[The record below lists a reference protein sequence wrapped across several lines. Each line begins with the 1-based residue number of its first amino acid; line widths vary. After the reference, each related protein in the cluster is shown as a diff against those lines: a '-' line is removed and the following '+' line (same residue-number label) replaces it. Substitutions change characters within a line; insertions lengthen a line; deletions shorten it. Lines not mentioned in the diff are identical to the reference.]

1 MNSAHLKNSIA
12 MLAATLSLAG
22 ASRLAAEQPDHRD
35 LSNRL
40 FLMRATLAQNTPYH
54 AEPQG
59 IWSYDPA
66 SKQFEPFVSF
76 TYLVDTSEGRVQLA
90 ALEDRL
96 VLQGSA
102 YWEFDL
108 ASGRLLRSYQ
118 GMQDEFRSWAFQ
130 GAMISESMGA
140 RLGIEP
146 GTYGFPICPP
156 SSGFTGIGCNA
167 PPIPFPGYSFPV
179 VTATRF
185 DLLLHRGLRPEQ
197 RALKLVKVFTNASDG
212 WMFGDE
218 RRLTLDEAR
227 RGFWYW
233 TSRSRNNGFKQQLS
247 FAPIAG
253 SSIAD
258 ETVVREMTWGIT
270 SPAEQKRHSRHFAYH
285 PAADSFFH
293 LFSYSAADHRLIRQS
308 ADLTTEELIDR
319 TVPQDYSLGKPF
331 TGSMAAV
338 PETLPEQWV
347 QVVPAIGYGAGANG
361 TQWRSDVY
369 LYNPS
374 DEAMDVSIRRVA
386 RPERT
391 VEFSLA
397 ARSSLTQDNVLKLM
411 GGGPVAETGDGVT
424 TDALVVTSSYRWG
437 QQLSVYSRT
446 YTPSTA
452 DGEAGGTYGQAVPAV
467 PSLVG
472 YSTETG
478 GSDTISTPSILI
490 LDKRKPSQYRHNLG
504 AVNDSSSPLTIRL
517 RYAVL
522 STNPPINPDLN
533 KSIVVPP
540 HSVANVNIESLFS
553 TNVLSGRAPRILIS
567 TDRPAPIWLS
577 MVDNQTGDATFVP
590 FSLHGIRTDANTR
603 AVIPAISNTPGAN
616 GTFWRTDLYG
626 FFPIVEKGESNQ
638 TPRAWFHP
646 AKGVPC
652 GSGEARLAGEVGV
665 PNVPWDQYWHN
676 VFPDIARQYPD
687 CADATNVR
695 GALELRLGSWMSG
708 FARTFTERPDGG
720 TFGEMLPFYPPRG
733 WPVQHFS
740 GIAVN
745 TRFRVNVGLYN
756 GLERPV
762 LNRLQL
768 YDAKGVLVGEK
779 QVLLTPKESL
789 QEPLAMLFGTDL
801 SAGLY
806 SLSVIPE
813 DTADSPGRSWA
824 YVSTVDNVTGDPTNW
839 W

>member
-1 MNSAHLKNSIA
+1 MV
-12 MLAATLSLAG
+12 AATLSLAG

-40 FLMRATLAQNTPYH
+40 FLMRATVAQNTSYH

-59 IWSYDPA
+59 IWSYDVV
-66 SKQFEPFVSF
+66 SKQFELFASFV
-76 TYLVDTSEGRVQLA
+76 YLVDTSVGRVQLA

-130 GAMISESMGA
+130 GAMISESVGA

-156 SSGFTGIGCNA
+156 SSGFTGIGCN
-167 PPIPFPGYSFPV
+167 PPSIPFPGYSFPV
-179 VTATRF
+179 GTETRF

-197 RALKLVKVFTNASDG
+197 TTLKLVKVFANVSDG
-212 WMFGDE
+212 WIFSDRRFLAVDE
-218 RRLTLDEAR
+218 RRH
-227 RGFWYW
+227 GFWYW
-233 TSRSRNNGFKQQLS
+233 TNRSRNNTDFKQQLS

-253 SSIAD
+253 SSLAD
-258 ETVVREMTWGIT
+258 ETVVREMTSGLT
-270 SPAEQKRHSRHFAYH
+270 SPAEQRRHNRQFTYL

-293 LFSYSAADHRLIRQS
+293 LFSYINSEGSDHRLIRQS
-308 ADLTTEELIDR
+308 SDLTTEELIDR
-319 TVPQDYSLGKPF
+319 TVHQDYFLGKPS
-331 TGSMAAV
+331 TGSMTAV

-347 QVVPAIGYGAGANG
+347 QVVPAVGYGAGANG

-374 DEAMDVSIRRVA
+374 DAAMAVSIRRVA

-391 VEFSLA
+391 VDFSLA
-397 ARSSLTQDNVLKLM
+397 ARSSLTLDNVLKQM
-411 GGGPVAETGDGVT
+411 GGGPLVESGDGVS

-452 DGEAGGTYGQAVPAV
+452 DGQAGGTYGQAVPAV
-467 PSLVG
+467 PSHVG

-478 GSDTISTPSILI
+478 GSDTISTPSVLI
-490 LDKRKPSQYRHNLG
+490 LDKRDPSQYRHNLG
-504 AVNDSSSPLTIRL
+504 AVNDSSEPLTIRL

-533 KSIVVPP
+533 KSVVVNP

-553 TNVLSGRAPRILIS
+553 PHILAERPPRILIS

-603 AVIPAISNTPGAN
+603 AAIPAVANAPGAN

-638 TPRAWFHP
+638 TPRSWFYP
-646 AKGVPC
+646 ANGVSC
-652 GSGEARLAGEVGV
+652 SAAQIRLSGEVGAPV
-665 PNVPWDQYWHN
+665 LWDQYWHN
-676 VFPDIARQYPD
+676 VFPDIASQFPD
-687 CADATNVR
+687 CADGMSVR

-708 FARTFTERPDGG
+708 FARTFTRRSDGG

-740 GIAVN
+740 GIGVN

-756 GLERPV
+756 GLERAV

-779 QVLLTPKESL
+779 KVLLTPKESL
-789 QEPLAMLFGTDL
+789 QEPLAFFFGTEL
-801 SAGLY
+801 SAGFY
-806 SLSVIPE
+806 GLSVIPE
-813 DTADSPGRSWA
+813 DVKDSPGRSWA
-824 YVSTVDNVTGDPTNW
+824 YVSTIDNVTGDPTNW